1 MSINGVV
8 LDEQRRP
15 LPINSLERT
24 KLTISP
30 VTLELTT
37 GLGYPGA
44 SNSYYARGVITCT
57 NYRLV
62 FVTDP
67 ALPLFDSFMVT
78 WNKIDTGFLTSKRP
92 WWMRPFGKLF
102 STTATTNDATIFEC
116 PVHPLEDEPQLV
128 GEATLRIT
136 LPDAEQAR
144 TLSQLVKD
152 SRWTGHLDPE
162 NSAEPPPAYP
172 VSVSPGPPAGGTN
185 PAVAAIM
192 TSSPPPCYEQ
202 AVLICNTDPR
212 VGHSAL

>member
-8 LDEQRRP
+8 LDERRHP

-37 GLGYPGA
+37 GLGYPGV
-44 SNSYYARGVITCT
+44 SNSYYAQGILTCT

-78 WNKIDTGFLTSKRP
+78 WNKIDPGFLTSKRP

-102 STTATTNDATIFEC
+102 SPATNDSTIFEC
-116 PVHPLEDEPQLV
+116 LVHPLEDEPQLT

-144 TLSQLVKD
+144 ILSQLVKD

-172 VSVSPGPPAGGTN
+172 TLTQSGPVEEANPGIATLIPP
-185 PAVAAIM
+185 P
-192 TSSPPPCYEQ
+192 PPPCYEQ
-202 AVLICNTDPR
+202 AILICNTDPR
-212 VGHSAL
+212 VCHSAV

>member
-8 LDEQRRP
+8 LDERRRP
-15 LPINSLERT
+15 LPINSLEHT

-44 SNSYYARGVITCT
+44 SNSYHARGALTCT

-62 FVTDP
+62 FVTGP

-78 WNKIDTGFLTSKRP
+78 WNKIGTGSLTSRRP
-92 WWMRPFGKLF
+92 WWMRPFGKLL
-102 STTATTNDATIFEC
+102 SSAGDSPTIFEC
-116 PVHPLEDEPQLV
+116 PVHPLEDEAQLV
-128 GEATLRIT
+128 GQATLRIAF
-136 LPDAEQAR
+136 PDAEQAR
-144 TLSQLVKD
+144 ALSQLVRD

-172 VSVSPGPPAGGTN
+172 TSTSPSATVATTTDAATLSPP
-185 PAVAAIM
+185 
-192 TSSPPPCYEQ
+192 PPPCYEQ
-202 AVLICNTDPR
+202 AMRSCGSTPRICR
-212 VGHSAL
+212 SAR